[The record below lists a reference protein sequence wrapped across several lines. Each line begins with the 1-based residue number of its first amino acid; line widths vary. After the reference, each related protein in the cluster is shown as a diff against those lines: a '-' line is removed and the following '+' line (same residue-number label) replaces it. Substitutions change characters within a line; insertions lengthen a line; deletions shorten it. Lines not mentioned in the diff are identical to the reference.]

1 MRFADALSYWDWVK
15 KAFFFITAAKKF
27 FGLNLHSIT
36 FNKHNC
42 FTHICLNKHI
52 QTDMNI
58 FIHYKLILLLYQT
71 TDMSI
76 FTCDKLV
83 LSLYRFI
90 YELILLRNSLEHI
103 HKKLLVKHV
112 AKGKLERLPEIF
124 LAFLHSNLLKFT
136 TF

>member
-1 MRFADALSYWDWVK
+1 MHYCIGIGLRKLSFLSQQQKNFLDLIYTALPL
-15 KAFFFITAAKKF
+15 I
-27 FGLNLHSIT
+27 SI
-36 FNKHNC
+36 NC

-90 YELILLRNSLEHI
+90 YELILLRNSWEHI

-124 LAFLHSNLLKFT
+124 LAFLHSNLLKVT

>member
-1 MRFADALSYWDWVK
+1 MHYCIGIGLRKLSFLSQQQKNFLDLIYTALLL
-15 KAFFFITAAKKF
+15 I
-27 FGLNLHSIT
+27 SI
-36 FNKHNC
+36 NC

-52 QTDMNI
+52 QTVNI
-58 FIHYKLILLLYQT
+58 FIHYKLMLLLYQT

-83 LSLYRFI
+83 LLLYRFI